1 MKDFEQ
7 LYYDKLYENKKL
19 INRIKELEQEIKD
32 INTCRTRKNVDL
44 QKYIVTQ
51 IKRRKELWMI

>member
-7 LYYDKLYENKKL
+7 LYYDELYENKKL

-51 IKRRKELWMI
+51 IKRRKEL